1 MEETTSYLVEIT
13 SKAEQYYWELLS
25 NLYQTHGVKSAGR
38 KSDAILELA
47 MSLEKNPY
55 QGSKEGN
62 LAYLNKEHR
71 FLVYHITKR
80 KTIKII
86 YFVDEVVQK
95 VYITDFFATD
105 MHPDK
110 IKKRN

>member
-13 SKAEQYYWELLS
+13 SRAEQYYWELLS
-25 NLYQTHGVKSAGR
+25 NLYETHGVKSAER
-38 KSDAILELA
+38 KSGAILELA
-47 MSLEKNPY
+47 MSLEKNPH
-55 QGSKEGN
+55 QGSKEGS
-62 LAYLNKEHR
+62 LEYLDKEHR

-86 YFVDEVVQK
+86 YFVDEAVRK
-95 VYITDFFATD
+95 VYVTDFFATD
-105 MHPDK
+105 MNPNK